1 MEEEFQPYISADKDI
16 AELTLKSALVG
27 VAITII
33 MGAANAY
40 LGLFVGMT
48 VSATIPSLVFAL
60 AILKLFKGTILEI
73 NMSKNIGVAGEA
85 LAAGIIFTFPALIV
99 IHDMTINTDN
109 PAGWADM
116 FDMGNMIIMI
126 VIALVGGLFGI
137 FFTIPLRKV
146 FIEDL
151 NLPYPEGVAAAE
163 VLKAMEKG
171 GRGIYYILMAAG
183 IGGAMKFA
191 SGSGLSVFK
200 DRIEGVVGYK
210 KLRLFGGVNVSPALL
225 GVGYIIG
232 FKIALIVFSGGVLG
246 WVIAIP
252 IIGAIKGW
260 PTVDYQGNP
269 VDWLGAIYQVW
280 FAETKWIGIGA
291 VLTGGIYTLISQ
303 RGALKQSVMETLGG
317 SKKSGVKM
325 PEPIRTERDFKVNFI
340 YIAILALVVV
350 GIYFVVTG
358 DIFASPLLAVVMII
372 ATFFFTAVAGYLA
385 GIVGSSNNPISSV
398 TISTLVVTALLLL
411 LLGAIGISN
420 MGMATGMTATILVA
434 AVVCCSAAIAGDSM
448 QELKTAQILG
458 ATPVR
463 IQYGRFLGVA
473 VGALVIPFI
482 VALLASAYGIGTPA
496 LPSPQA
502 VIMGSTVFAI
512 FKLEFNVLMFLIG
525 VGIAALLIWR
535 KLPVMAVAI
544 GIYLPFTL
552 TTPIFLGGLLGL
564 ISEKFVKQKVKMFD
578 AVGLSQKETDKKV
591 KEAKER
597 TFNMGLLFAAG
608 LVAGEA
614 IFGVVVA
621 GLIIAFGPGSFAI
634 WSDPS
639 WIPGLLALLYIMFV
653 IVYMVIRDDVKDLS
667 LGQITSTFSRIF
679 KK

>member
-1 MEEEFQPYISADKDI
+1 MDDDFQPYISADRDI
-16 AELTLKSALVG
+16 PELTLKSILVG

-60 AILKLFKGTILEI
+60 AILKPFKGTILEI

-99 IHDMTINTDN
+99 INTMTGGE
-109 PAGWADM
+109 AGWSDM
-116 FDMGNMIIMI
+116 FQFWNMVIII

-151 NLPYPEGVAAAE
+151 DLPYPEGVAAAE
-163 VLKAMEKG
+163 VLKTMEKG
-171 GRGIYYILMAAG
+171 GRGIWYILMAAG
-183 IGGAMKFA
+183 IGGAMKLA
-191 SGSGLSVFK
+191 SGSGMAIYK
-200 DRIEGVVGYK
+200 DTIEKVVGYK
-210 KLRLFGGVNVSPALL
+210 KLRMFGGVNVSPALL

-232 FKIALIVFSGGVLG
+232 FKIALIVFSGGIIG
-246 WVIAIP
+246 WVILIP
-252 IIGAIKGW
+252 IIGLLKGW

-269 VDWLGAIYQVW
+269 VDWIGSVYQLW
-280 FAETKWIGIGA
+280 FDETKWVGIGA
-291 VLTGGIYTLISQ
+291 VLTGGIYTLIKQ
-303 RGALKQSVMETLGG
+303 WPALKKSMKETIGGGRKSKGAEPSV
-317 SKKSGVKM
+317 
-325 PEPIRTERDFKVNFI
+325 IRTERDFKVNLI
-340 YIAILALVVV
+340 YLLVLAVVVVVIYSLITGEPHTAFLLALV
-350 GIYFVVTG
+350 
-358 DIFASPLLAVVMII
+358 MIV

-398 TISTLVVTALLLL
+398 TISTLVVTAFLLLL
-411 LLGAIGISN
+411 LNWTPLSSLGMN
-420 MGMATGMTATILVA
+420 LGMTATILVA

-458 ATPVR
+458 ATPIK
-463 IQYGRFLGVA
+463 IQQGRFIGVA
-473 VGALVIPFI
+473 VGAVVIPFV
-482 VALLASAYGIGTPA
+482 VAALAAAYGIGSPQ

-502 VIMGSTVFAI
+502 VIMGSTVYAI
-512 FKLEFNVLMFLIG
+512 FNWEFNIIMFGIG
-525 VGIAALLIWR
+525 VVIAIILIFI

-564 ISEKFVKQKVKMFD
+564 ISEKIVASKIKLYDSF
-578 AVGLSQKETDKKV
+578 GLSREETGEKV

-614 IFGVVVA
+614 IMGVIVA
-621 GLIIAFGPGSFAI
+621 LIIIMKIDIAFFI
-634 WSDPS
+634 VPS
-639 WIPGLLALLYIMFV
+639 MIPGLLALLFIMTL
-653 IVYMVIRDDVKDLS
+653 IVYMVVRDDIANLS
-667 LGQITSTFSRIF
+667 GREYLNVLKNMF